1 MSLFKG
7 NRDKVCWDDMVLTDQ
22 YQLYV
27 VDIDRSESNKF
38 GVARSVNM
46 INNNFAFVTDEI
58 FSIDITFIKA
68 DYNIE
73 PTELEDEYLEIIARI
88 LFKHK
93 EPKVLVV
100 GSKIYYGIFIDGS
113 IKKINKRGYFTVTF
127 QSVKPTA
134 FGAIENFE
142 YYIDEDEKIYIGNE
156 GLYDT
161 YADII
166 IECIRSGR
174 ISLINNEH
182 KLEAN
187 MNADETIKIY
197 GDSREVFYEGDID
210 YDIDALK
217 LITDINEFNVAATG
231 KFKVIFEY
239 QPELPLV

>member
-134 FGAIENFE
+134 FGVIESFE
-142 YYIDEDEKIYIGNE
+142 YYIDENEKIYIGNE

-161 YADII
+161 YADIT

>member
-1 MSLFKG
+1 MSLFQG
-7 NRDKVCWDDMVLTDQ
+7 NRDKVCWDDIVLTDE

-27 VDIDRSESNKF
+27 VDVDRSESNKF

-46 INNNFAFVTDEI
+46 INNNFAFVTDEV

-73 PTELEDEYLEIIARI
+73 PTEWNDGYLEIMARI
-88 LFKHK
+88 LFKYK

-113 IKKINKRGYFTVTF
+113 IKKINNRGYFTVTF

-134 FGAIENFE
+134 FGATEKLE
-142 YYIDEDEKIYIGNE
+142 YYIDEYENIYIGNG

-161 YADII
+161 YADIT

-182 KLEAN
+182 KLEAD
-187 MNADETIKIY
+187 MNANETIKIY
-197 GDSREVFYEGDID
+197 GDSREVFYDGDIY
-210 YDIDALK
+210 YDIDILK
-217 LITDINEFNVAATG
+217 LVTDINKFNATSTG